1 MLSKRKFRRHGRTRL
16 LWRRKD
22 SRRCSMKK
30 VRPVVARN
38 ARELAKVLGLA
49 PADGMEIEFRSD
61 LNDKII
67 EVVAKKGLTH
77 SDVARL
83 AHTSRTRVTA
93 ILNRNTQ
100 DISTDLM
107 LRVLASLG
115 CASETSIQER
125 CLTSSIAPSLRTK

>member
-1 MLSKRKFRRHGRTRL
+1 
-16 LWRRKD
+16 
-22 SRRCSMKK
+22 MKK
-30 VRPVVARN
+30 VRPVVAGN

-61 LNDKII
+61 MNDKII

-93 ILNRNTQ
+93 ILNLTPTTFQRTHAACFGLARSAGETPLQ
-100 DISTDLM
+100 DRSLTVNERSHEIIS
-107 LRVLASLG
+107 
-115 CASETSIQER
+115 
-125 CLTSSIAPSLRTK
+125 

>member
-1 MLSKRKFRRHGRTRL
+1 MKR
-16 LWRRKD
+16 
-22 SRRCSMKK
+22 
-30 VRPVVARN
+30 VRPAVARN
-38 ARELAKVLGLA
+38 ARELATTLGLT

-67 EVVAKKGLTH
+67 EVVRKKRLTH
-77 SDVARL
+77 ADVAQL

-107 LRVLASLG
+107 LRVLGALG
-115 CASETSIQER
+115 VQAKLQFKS
-125 CLTSSIAPSLRTK
+125 AA